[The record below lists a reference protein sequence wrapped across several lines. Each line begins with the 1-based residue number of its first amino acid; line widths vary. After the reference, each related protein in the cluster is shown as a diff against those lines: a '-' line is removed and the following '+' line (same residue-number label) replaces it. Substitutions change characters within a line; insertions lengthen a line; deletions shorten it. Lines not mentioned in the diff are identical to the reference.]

1 MPNPAIS
8 PKRAAFVRE
17 YVKDFNATA
26 AALRAGYSARTA
38 ASQGG
43 RLLDNVE
50 IQTAI
55 KQLTDSA
62 TSACI
67 MDHIEACEILT
78 AMARGHI
85 GHYMGED
92 GAINQSAITGTFP
105 QAVQSVDVVTQVD
118 DKGNVSHVT
127 KLRLND
133 RVRAIERLAKLRGW
147 DAPTKVAPTTPDGTE
162 PYQPVMSPEEA
173 AATYMEAMQRAV
185 SRD

>member
-1 MPNPAIS
+1 MEELS

-26 AALRAGYSARTA
+26 AAGRAGYSPQTA

-43 RLLDNVE
+43 RLLQNVA

-55 KQLTDSA
+55 KRHGEAATTDA
-62 TSACI
+62 VMTLA
-67 MDHIEACEILT
+67 EACGRMTEIARDSNDET
-78 AMARGHI
+78 AI
-85 GHYMGED
+85 K
-92 GAINQSAITGTFP
+92 
-105 QAVQSVDVVTQVD
+105 AV
-118 DKGNVSHVT
+118 
-127 KLRLND
+127 
-133 RVRAIERLAKLRGW
+133 ARLAKMLSW

-173 AATYMEAMQRAV
+173 AAMYMEAMQRAV

>member
-1 MPNPAIS
+1 MPNPELS

-17 YVKDFNATA
+17 YIVDFNATA

-67 MDHIEACEILT
+67 MEYAEACEILT
-78 AMARGHI
+78 AMARGNI
-85 GHYMGED
+85 GHYMGVD
-92 GAINQSAITGTFP
+92 GGIDRAAIVNDYP
-105 QAVQSVDVVTQVD
+105 QAVQSVDVVTLPDGGQ
-118 DKGNVSHVT
+118 VT

-133 RVRAIERLAKLRGW
+133 RVRALERLAKLRGW
-147 DAPTKVAPTTPDGTE
+147 DRPAQVQTEDVTPVRHDLSRLTDDELAAYEALLAKVAP
-162 PYQPVMSPEEA
+162 Q
-173 AATYMEAMQRAV
+173 
-185 SRD
+185 